1 MKTNIV
7 MNNRQQRQTENASAE
22 IFKYDADNGVSEYH
36 VMIHAR
42 CPEDTYE
49 QQLNAV
55 VNAYFALLEG
65 EIRGAVAVFKRYF
78 LSDAA
83 NQSDMLLALTTES
96 SDCALS
102 IVEQPPLNGTKIA
115 LWVYLQSGVQTRVL
129 HNGLFEVRHGAYRHL
144 WSGNAFNRAA
154 NSEYQTRLLL
164 NDYVMQ
170 LMEQGCKLADNCIR
184 TWFFVQNVDVN
195 YAGVVKARNEVFVT
209 QNLTEKTH
217 YISSTGIGGR
227 HADPKVSV
235 QMDAYAVDG
244 IKPGQVHF
252 LYAPTHLNP
261 TYEYGV
267 SFERGTYVDYG
278 DRRQVFISG
287 TASINNKGEVVH
299 PGNIRR
305 QTERMWEN
313 VEALLKEAGCTFA
326 DLGQMIVY
334 LRDMADYAVV
344 KEMYDMRFPA
354 TPKVFVHAPVC
365 RPGWL
370 IEMECMGVK
379 RLENTE
385 YAPF

>member
-1 MKTNIV
+1 
-7 MNNRQQRQTENASAE
+7 MNVNEQHTDRSGKILTE
-22 IFKYDADNGVSEYH
+22 IFRYEAGQGVSEFH
-36 VMIHAR
+36 VMIHSIQ
-42 CPEDTYE
+42 PEDTYQ
-49 QQLNAV
+49 QQLSAV
-55 VNAYFALLEG
+55 ADAYNEVLTRELK
-65 EIRGAVAVFKRYF
+65 GAVAVFKRCF

-83 NQSDMLLALTTES
+83 NQADILQAFMAEN

-115 LWVYLQSGVQTRVL
+115 LWVYLQTDVQTRVL
-129 HNGLFEVRHGAYRHL
+129 HNGLFEVKHGAYRQL
-144 WSGNAFNRAA
+144 WGGSAFNRAA

-170 LMEQGCKLADNCIR
+170 LMEQGCTLANDCIR

-227 HADPKVSV
+227 HADPKVLV
-235 QMDAYAVDG
+235 QMDTYAVAG
-244 IKPGQVHF
+244 LQAGQIHF

-278 DRRQVFISG
+278 DRRHVFISG

-299 PGNIRR
+299 PGDIRK

-313 VEALLKEAGCTFA
+313 VEALLNEAECTFE

-334 LRDMADYAVV
+334 LRDISDYAVV
-344 KEMYDMRFPA
+344 KKMYDSRFPA
-354 TPKVFVHAPVC
+354 IPKVFVHAPVC

-370 IEMECMGVK
+370 IEMECMGVRSLK
-379 RLENTE
+379 NEA

>member
-1 MKTNIV
+1 
-7 MNNRQQRQTENASAE
+7 MNNKQQKPTEKTFAE
-22 IFKYDADNGVSEYH
+22 IFEYNVENGVSEYH

-55 VNAYFALLEG
+55 VNAYFTLLEG
-65 EIRGAVAVFKRYF
+65 ELHGAVAVFKRYF

-102 IVEQPPLNGTKIA
+102 IVEQPPLDGSKIA
-115 LWVYLQSGVQTRVL
+115 LWAYLQSGVQTRVL
-129 HNGLFEVRHGAYRHL
+129 HNGLFEVKHGAYRHL

-227 HADPKVSV
+227 HADSRVSV

-252 LYAPTHLNP
+252 LYAPAHLNP

-299 PGNIRR
+299 PGNIRK

-334 LRDMADYAVV
+334 LRDMADYTVV
-344 KEMYDMRFPA
+344 KEMYDKRFPA

-370 IEMECMGVK
+370 IEMECMGVR
-379 RLENTE
+379 RLENKE

>member
-1 MKTNIV
+1 
-7 MNNRQQRQTENASAE
+7 MNNRQQKQTENASAE

-129 HNGLFEVRHGAYRHL
+129 HNGLFEVKHGAYRHL

-344 KEMYDMRFPA
+344 KEMYDKRFPA

-379 RLENTE
+379 RLESTE

>member
-1 MKTNIV
+1 
-7 MNNRQQRQTENASAE
+7 MNNKQQKPTEKTSAE
-22 IFKYDADNGVSEYH
+22 IFEYNVENGVSEYH

-49 QQLNAV
+49 QQLDAV
-55 VNAYFALLEG
+55 VNAYFTLLEG
-65 EIRGAVAVFKRYF
+65 ELHGAVAVFKRYF

-102 IVEQPPLNGTKIA
+102 IVEQPPLDGSKIA
-115 LWVYLQSGVQTRVL
+115 LWAYLQSGVQTRVL
-129 HNGLFEVRHGAYRHL
+129 HNGLFEVKHGAYRHL

-227 HADPKVSV
+227 HADSRVSV

-252 LYAPTHLNP
+252 LYAPAHLNP

-299 PGNIRR
+299 PGNIRK

-334 LRDMADYAVV
+334 LRDMADYTVV
-344 KEMYDMRFPA
+344 KEMYDKRFPA

-370 IEMECMGVK
+370 IEMECMGVR
-379 RLENTE
+379 RLENKE

>member
-1 MKTNIV
+1 
-7 MNNRQQRQTENASAE
+7 MNNRQQKQTENASAE

-115 LWVYLQSGVQTRVL
+115 LWAYLQSGVQTRVL
-129 HNGLFEVRHGAYRHL
+129 HNGLFEVKHGAYRHL

-244 IKPGQVHF
+244 IKPGQIHF

-344 KEMYDMRFPA
+344 KEMYDKRFPA

>member
-1 MKTNIV
+1 MD
-7 MNNRQQRQTENASAE
+7 NNLREQLQTEKTLTQLFRYEVAA
-22 IFKYDADNGVSEYH
+22 GVSEYH

-42 CPEDTYE
+42 CPADTYE

-55 VNAYFALLEG
+55 QEAYCALLEG
-65 EIRGAVAVFKRYF
+65 ALHGAVAVFKRYF

-83 NQSDMLLALTTES
+83 NQSDTLLALATES

-102 IVEQPPLNGTKIA
+102 LVEQPPLDGTKIA
-115 LWVYLQSGVQTRVL
+115 LWAYLQSGVQTRVL
-129 HNGLFEVRHGAYRHL
+129 SGGVFEVSHGAYRHL
-144 WSGNAFNRAA
+144 WSGTAFNRAA

-170 LMEQGCKLADNCIR
+170 LMEQGCTLAANCIR

-195 YAGVVKARNEVFVT
+195 YAGVVKARNAVFAT
-209 QNLTEKTH
+209 QNLTEQTH
-217 YISSTGIGGR
+217 YIASTGIGGR

-235 QMDAYAVDG
+235 QMDAYAVGG
-244 IKPGQVHF
+244 IRPEQVHF

-287 TASINNKGEVVH
+287 TASINNRGEVVH
-299 PGNIRR
+299 PGDIRK
-305 QTERMWEN
+305 QTGRMWDN
-313 VEALLKEAGCTFA
+313 VEALLSEAGCTFD

-344 KEMYDMRFPA
+344 KQLFDERFPH
-354 TPKVFVHAPVC
+354 TPRMLVHAPVC

-379 RLENTE
+379 RLTSAC

>member
-1 MKTNIV
+1 
-7 MNNRQQRQTENASAE
+7 MNNKKQQNIQSEKTLTE
-22 IFKYDADNGVSEYH
+22 IFKYNAGGEASEYH
-36 VMIHAR
+36 IIIHSTK
-42 CPEDTYE
+42 PEDTYE
-49 QQLNAV
+49 EQLNAV
-55 VNAYFALLEG
+55 LNTYDYLLTQELK
-65 EIRGAVAVFKRYF
+65 GAVAILKRYF

-83 NQSDMLLALTTES
+83 NQAD
-96 SDCALS
+96 
-102 IVEQPPLNGTKIA
+102 
-115 LWVYLQSGVQTRVL
+115 VQTQVL
-129 HNGLFEVRHGAYRHL
+129 HNGLFEVKHSAYRHF
-144 WSGNAFNRAA
+144 WGGSAFNRAA

-217 YISSTGIGGR
+217 YISSTGIDGR
-227 HADPKVSV
+227 HADPKVLV
-235 QMDAYAVDG
+235 QMDTYAVAG
-244 IKPGQVHF
+244 MQPEQIHF

-267 SFERGTYVDYG
+267 SFERGTSADYG
-278 DRRQVFISG
+278 ERRQVFISG
-287 TASINNKGEVVH
+287 TASINNKGDVVY
-299 PGNIRR
+299 PGNIRK

-313 VEALLKEAGCTFA
+313 VETLLKEADCTFE

-334 LRDMADYAVV
+334 LRDIADYTVV
-344 KEMYDMRFPA
+344 KAMYDKRFPH

-379 RLENTE
+379 ECKNKE

>member
-1 MKTNIV
+1 MNVNEQHTDRSGKTL
-7 MNNRQQRQTENASAE
+7 TE
-22 IFKYDADNGVSEYH
+22 IFRYEAGQGVSEFH
-36 VMIHAR
+36 VMIHSIQ
-42 CPEDTYE
+42 PEDTYQ
-49 QQLNAV
+49 QQLSAV
-55 VNAYFALLEG
+55 ADAYNEVLTRELK
-65 EIRGAVAVFKRYF
+65 GAVAVFKRCF

-83 NQSDMLLALTTES
+83 NQADILQAFMAEN

-115 LWVYLQSGVQTRVL
+115 LWVYLQTDVQTRVL
-129 HNGLFEVRHGAYRHL
+129 HNGLFEVKHGAYRQL
-144 WSGNAFNRAA
+144 WGGSAFNRAA

-170 LMEQGCKLADNCIR
+170 LMEQGCTLANDCIR

-195 YAGVVKARNEVFVT
+195 YASVVKARNEVFVT

-227 HADPKVSV
+227 HADPKVLV
-235 QMDAYAVDG
+235 QMDTYAVAG
-244 IKPGQVHF
+244 LQAGQIHF

-278 DRRQVFISG
+278 DRRHVFISG

-299 PGNIRR
+299 PGDIRK

-313 VEALLKEAGCTFA
+313 VEALLNEAECTFE

-334 LRDMADYAVV
+334 LRDISDYAVV
-344 KEMYDMRFPA
+344 KKMYDSRFPA
-354 TPKVFVHAPVC
+354 IPKVFVHAPVC

-370 IEMECMGVK
+370 IEMECMGVRFLK
-379 RLENTE
+379 NEA

>member
-1 MKTNIV
+1 
-7 MNNRQQRQTENASAE
+7 MNNKQQKPTEKTFAE
-22 IFKYDADNGVSEYH
+22 IFEYNVENGVSEYH

-55 VNAYFALLEG
+55 VNAYFTLLEG
-65 EIRGAVAVFKRYF
+65 ELHGAVAVFKRYF

-102 IVEQPPLNGTKIA
+102 IVEQPPLDGSKIA
-115 LWVYLQSGVQTRVL
+115 LWAYLQSGVQTRVL
-129 HNGLFEVRHGAYRHL
+129 HNGLFEVKHGAYRHL

-227 HADPKVSV
+227 HADSRVSV

-252 LYAPTHLNP
+252 LYAPAHLNP

-287 TASINNKGEVVH
+287 TSSINNKGEVVH
-299 PGNIRR
+299 PGNIRK

-334 LRDMADYAVV
+334 LRDMADYTVV
-344 KEMYDMRFPA
+344 KEMYDKRFPA

-370 IEMECMGVK
+370 IEMECMGV
-379 RLENTE
+379 RRFENKE

>member
-1 MKTNIV
+1 
-7 MNNRQQRQTENASAE
+7 MNNKQQKPTEKTSAE
-22 IFKYDADNGVSEYH
+22 IFEYNVENGVSEYH

-55 VNAYFALLEG
+55 VNAYFTLLEG
-65 EIRGAVAVFKRYF
+65 ELHGAVAVFKRYF

-102 IVEQPPLNGTKIA
+102 IVEQPPLDGSKIA
-115 LWVYLQSGVQTRVL
+115 LWAYLQSGVQTRVL
-129 HNGLFEVRHGAYRHL
+129 HNGLFEVKHGAYRHL

-227 HADPKVSV
+227 HADSRVSV

-252 LYAPTHLNP
+252 LYAPAHLNP

-299 PGNIRR
+299 PGNIRK

-334 LRDMADYAVV
+334 LRDMADYTVV
-344 KEMYDMRFPA
+344 KEMYDKRFPA
-354 TPKVFVHAPVC
+354 TPKV
-365 RPGWL
+365 L
-370 IEMECMGVK
+370 SM
-379 RLENTE
+379 RL
-385 YAPF
+385 YAVRAG

>member
-1 MKTNIV
+1 
-7 MNNRQQRQTENASAE
+7 MNNRQQKQTENASAE

-83 NQSDMLLALTTES
+83 NQSDMLLALATES

-164 NDYVMQ
+164 NGYVMQ

-195 YAGVVKARNEVFVT
+195 YAGVVKARNEVFIT

-227 HADPKVSV
+227 HADSKVSV
-235 QMDAYAVDG
+235 LMDTYAVDG
-244 IKPGQVHF
+244 IKSGQVHF
-252 LYAPTHLNP
+252 LYAPAYLNP

-299 PGNIRR
+299 PGNIRK

-313 VEALLKEAGCTFA
+313 VEALLKEADCTFD

-334 LRDMADYAVV
+334 LRDIADYAVV
-344 KEMYDMRFPA
+344 KEMYDKRFPA

-379 RLENTE
+379 ALENKE

>member
-1 MKTNIV
+1 
-7 MNNRQQRQTENASAE
+7 MNNKKQQNIQSEKTLTE
-22 IFKYDADNGVSEYH
+22 IFKYNAGGEASEYH
-36 VMIHAR
+36 IIIHSTK
-42 CPEDTYE
+42 PEDTYE
-49 QQLNAV
+49 EQLNAV
-55 VNAYFALLEG
+55 LNTYDYLLTQELK
-65 EIRGAVAVFKRYF
+65 GAVAILKRYF

-83 NQSDMLLALTTES
+83 NQADTLLALTTEG

-102 IVEQPPLNGTKIA
+102 IVEQPPLDGTKIA
-115 LWVYLQSGVQTRVL
+115 LWVYLLTDVQTQVL
-129 HNGLFEVRHGAYRHL
+129 HNGLFEVKHSAYRHF
-144 WSGNAFNRAA
+144 WGGSAFNRAA

-217 YISSTGIGGR
+217 YISSTGIDGR
-227 HADPKVSV
+227 HADPKVTV
-235 QMDAYAVDG
+235 QMDTYAVDG
-244 IKPGQVHF
+244 ISAAQVQY

-267 SFERGTYVDYG
+267 SFERGTCVKYG

-299 PGNIRR
+299 PGDIRL
-305 QTERMWEN
+305 QTHRMWEN
-313 VEALLKEAGCTFA
+313 VEVLLQEAECTFD
-326 DLGQMIVY
+326 DLAQMIVY
-334 LRDMADYAVV
+334 LRDTADYQIV
-344 KEMYDMRFPA
+344 KQLFDERFPQI
-354 TPKVFVHAPVC
+354 PKVILLAPVC

-370 IEMECMGVK
+370 IEMECIATK
-379 RLENTE
+379 ADWNENFAN
-385 YAPF
+385 Y

>member
-1 MKTNIV
+1 
-7 MNNRQQRQTENASAE
+7 MNNKKQQNIQSEKTLTE
-22 IFKYDADNGVSEYH
+22 IFKYKTAERPSEYH
-36 VMIHAR
+36 IMIHSTR
-42 CPEDTYE
+42 PEDTYE
-49 QQLNAV
+49 EQLNAV
-55 VNAYFALLEG
+55 LNTYDDLLEK
-65 EIRGAVAVFKRYF
+65 ELKGAVAVFKRYF

-83 NQSDMLLALTTES
+83 NQADTLLALTTEG

-102 IVEQPPLNGTKIA
+102 VVEQPPLDGTKIA
-115 LWVYLQSGVQTRVL
+115 LWVYLLTDVQTQVL
-129 HNGLFEVRHGAYRHL
+129 HNGLFEVKHGAYRHL
-144 WSGNAFNRAA
+144 WSGSAFNRAA

-170 LMEQGCKLADNCIR
+170 LMEQGCKLADHCIR
-184 TWFFVQNVDVN
+184 TWFFVQNIDVN
-195 YAGVVKARNEVFVT
+195 YAGVVKARNEVFIT

-217 YISSTGIGGR
+217 YISSTGICGR
-227 HADPKVSV
+227 HADPKVLV
-235 QMDAYAVDG
+235 QMDTYAVDG
-244 IKPGQVHF
+244 VSPEQIHF

-267 SFERGTYVDYG
+267 SFERGTYVDYA

-287 TASINNKGEVVH
+287 TASINNKGEVVY
-299 PGNIRR
+299 PGDIRK
-305 QTERMWEN
+305 QTKRMWEN
-313 VEALLKEAGCTFA
+313 VEALLKEADCTFD

-334 LRDMADYAVV
+334 LRDSADYTVV
-344 KEMYDMRFPA
+344 KKMYDERFPS

-379 RLENTE
+379 SCKNEG